1 MLSDLEKNNVAIYLV
16 EPLKNKKP
24 INKSDSDATL
34 ALLTLINNAK
44 DSINFAI
51 YGIGGKDEIFRA
63 FITFQVV

>member
-1 MLSDLEKNNVAIYLV
+1 MRKSHT
-16 EPLKNKKP
+16 